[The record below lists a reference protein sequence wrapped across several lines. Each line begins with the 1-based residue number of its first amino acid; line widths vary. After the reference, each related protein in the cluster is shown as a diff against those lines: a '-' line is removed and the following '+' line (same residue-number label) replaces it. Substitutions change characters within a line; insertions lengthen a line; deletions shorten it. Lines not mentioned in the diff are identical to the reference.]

1 MHGFTKN
8 AKFVASYLHAP
19 PFLVSF
25 YLFLRRFAPMCKH
38 RRPHSFVFRVVVA
51 PHLIARASSSSPS
64 HLFGGAG
71 NAAAAPPAVPAVSC
85 ASGFSSVGF
94 ATFLNSV
101 STGYMFSNAW

>member
-1 MHGFTKN
+1 MLNSSPPISTPPHFLFRSIFSYVVLRLCAN
-8 AKFVASYLHAP
+8 IVDRIHSSSASSSRLT
-19 PFLVSF
+19 S
-25 YLFLRRFAPMCKH
+25 
-38 RRPHSFVFRVVVA
+38 
-51 PHLIARASSSSPS
+51 IARASSSSPS

-71 NAAAAPPAVPAVSC
+71 NAAVAPPAVPAVSC